1 MPQPSLPASPRHRSA
16 FLPALSLAAALA
28 LTLWTSGADAHTGAD
43 GGVHHGFFSG
53 FLHPITGLD
62 HLTAMLG
69 VGLWSTLSAAALDR
83 RLLWAPL
90 GFTLILLAGALL
102 GFSGVQAG
110 GVEPMIATS
119 VLLVGLLAAT
129 RLPMP
134 GIAAAA
140 LVGVFAVFHGLAH
153 GLELAPQDGGLSA
166 LAGMAL
172 ATLALHGAGMLAGV
186 ALRGH
191 HRWLP
196 RLLGA
201 GIALFGASLLVA

>member
-1 MPQPSLPASPRHRSA
+1 MPQTPLHAAPRHRSA

-28 LTLWTSGADAHTGAD
+28 LTLWASGADAHTGVDA
-43 GGVHHGFFSG
+43 GVHHGFARG

-62 HLTAMLG
+62 HLAAMLG
-69 VGLWSTLSAAALDR
+69 VGLWSALSAAALDR

-90 GFTLILLAGALL
+90 GFTLMLLAGALL
-102 GFSGVQAG
+102 GLTGVQAE
-110 GVEPMIATS
+110 GVEPMIAAS

-134 GIAAAA
+134 GLAAAA

-153 GLELAPQDGGLSA
+153 GLELAPQDGGLPA

-186 ALRGH
+186 ALRERN
-191 HRWLP
+191 RWLP
-196 RLLGA
+196 QLLGT
-201 GIALFGASLLVA
+201 GIALFGASLLFA